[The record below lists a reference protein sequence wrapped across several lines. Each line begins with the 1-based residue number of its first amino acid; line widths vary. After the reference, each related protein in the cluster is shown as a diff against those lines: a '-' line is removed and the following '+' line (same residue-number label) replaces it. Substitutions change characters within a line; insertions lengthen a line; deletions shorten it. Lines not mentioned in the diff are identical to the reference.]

1 MITVGFG
8 RFTVEVSERFLRE
21 LIRQRHRDRT
31 LECLN
36 EHGGRAT
43 GETLVAATG
52 LPVLTVY
59 RALAGLIAEGRVR
72 TAASMQGPVYC
83 ATTVG
88 RCDWCGLVDHQ
99 LVEGACP
106 RCVYPT
112 TYESRP
118 ASGRVTESTKG
129 ATS

>member
-8 RFTVEVSERFLRE
+8 KYTVEVSERFLRE
-21 LIRQRHRDRT
+21 LIRQRHRERT
-31 LECLN
+31 LECLAT
-36 EHGGRAT
+36 HGGRAT
-43 GETLVAATG
+43 GAELVAAID

-72 TAASMQGPVYC
+72 TAASVQGPVYC

-106 RCVYPT
+106 SCNYPT

-118 ASGRVTESTKG
+118 ASRRATESTKG